1 MRNKFR
7 DQQCG
12 VFEKSLRCGSVTG
25 ENLRKGQWTEGPWRN
40 KNTDLKVG
48 TELREQGEG
57 ICERKHGVF
66 YTYKIKKIMDEILQE
81 KLSNQSY
88 DSQRC
93 PWLCMSL
100 SEDIKGRVKELGME
114 RFRLICNVS
123 IGSNNG
129 QGFFMAS
136 RFLWNEFRD
145 NFSSSSFQNAS
156 LFAVAVVFGVLQ
168 EWALEEEKSTAGERL
183 SLDYTWWH
191 RCKNIVGIES
201 CIKTKYHRQRLIVY
215 TLSKISG
222 WKWKY
227 SEQAIFFSN

>member
-7 DQQCG
+7 GQQCG

-25 ENLRKGQWTEGPWRN
+25 ENPRKGQWTEGPWKN
-40 KNTDLKVG
+40 KNTVLKVG
-48 TELREQGEG
+48 TEFQEQGEG
-57 ICERKHGVF
+57 TCERKHGVF
-66 YTYKIKKIMDEILQE
+66 YTHKIKKIMDEILQE

-156 LFAVAVVFGVLQ
+156 LFAVAVVFGVLK

-183 SLDYTWWH
+183 SLDYIWWH

-201 CIKTKYHRQRLIVY
+201 CIKTKYHRHSI
-215 TLSKISG
+215 
-222 WKWKY
+222 
-227 SEQAIFFSN
+227 

>member
-1 MRNKFR
+1 MMRNKFR
-7 DQQCG
+7 GQQCG

-25 ENLRKGQWTEGPWRN
+25 ENPRKGQWTEGPWRN

-48 TELREQGEG
+48 TEFQEQGEG
-57 ICERKHGVF
+57 TCERKHGVF
-66 YTYKIKKIMDEILQE
+66 YTHKIKKIMDEILQE

-136 RFLWNEFRD
+136 KDLPKIACKLGQIFKKKSKNERKNNAFNQTAPLNQWLCGRIHQVTTLFL
-145 NFSSSSFQNAS
+145 
-156 LFAVAVVFGVLQ
+156 
-168 EWALEEEKSTAGERL
+168 
-183 SLDYTWWH
+183 H
-191 RCKNIVGIES
+191 CK
-201 CIKTKYHRQRLIVY
+201 IK
-215 TLSKISG
+215 
-222 WKWKY
+222 
-227 SEQAIFFSN
+227 IFD

>member
-1 MRNKFR
+1 MMRNKFR

-66 YTYKIKKIMDEILQE
+66 YTHKIKKIMDGILQE

-93 PWLCMSL
+93 RWLCMSL
-100 SEDIKGRVKELGME
+100 SEDIKCRVKEQGNGAISFNMQCKY
-114 RFRLICNVS
+114 RLKQRTGIFH
-123 IGSNNG
+123 G
-129 QGFFMAS
+129 QS
-136 RFLWNEFRD
+136 
-145 NFSSSSFQNAS
+145 
-156 LFAVAVVFGVLQ
+156 
-168 EWALEEEKSTAGERL
+168 L
-183 SLDYTWWH
+183 SL
-191 RCKNIVGIES
+191 E
-201 CIKTKYHRQRLIVY
+201 
-215 TLSKISG
+215 
-222 WKWKY
+222 
-227 SEQAIFFSN
+227 

>member
-7 DQQCG
+7 GQQCG

-25 ENLRKGQWTEGPWRN
+25 ENPRKGQWTEGPWRN

-48 TELREQGEG
+48 TEFQEQGEG
-57 ICERKHGVF
+57 TCERKHGVF
-66 YTYKIKKIMDEILQE
+66 YTHKIKKIMDEILQE

-156 LFAVAVVFGVLQ
+156 LFAVAVVFGVLK
-168 EWALEEEKSTAGERL
+168 EWALELRKKSELRAKGSHLITF
-183 SLDYTWWH
+183 SLH
-191 RCKNIVGIES
+191 
-201 CIKTKYHRQRLIVY
+201 LA
-215 TLSKISG
+215 TLL
-222 WKWKY
+222 
-227 SEQAIFFSN
+227 